1 VLLLFASF
9 KGRRASFRH
18 GMILLT
24 RPPTDTDG
32 ADDLPV
38 SFQGN
43 AARKDHD
50 AAVIGRMNPEEL
62 AARLRL
68 CREVFRGNIE
78 RAR

>member
-1 VLLLFASF
+1 
-9 KGRRASFRH
+9 
-18 GMILLT
+18 MILLT

-62 AARLRL
+62 AARLGL